1 MSGRMSHVPG
11 PPSPRRFLQDERN
24 LWTPQG
30 VVMNRRQWL
39 AVWELNSSESFLED
53 KNQPVYGLPKVTVKL
68 AIKPPLRVFPR
79 PLRPA
84 I

>member
-1 MSGRMSHVPG
+1 MSGQMSHVPG

-39 AVWELNSSESFLED
+39 AVWELNSSESYLED
-53 KNQPVYGLPKVTVKL
+53 TTDPVYSLPKVTAKLAVKL
-68 AIKPPLRVFPR
+68 PLPVFPR